1 VRAQDSAGQ
10 MHGHASG
17 DEMAVV
23 VWTDDG
29 CPFACAGAV
38 VALVLARLAGKLRHV
53 RGQGGG

>member
-1 VRAQDSAGQ
+1 MREGSAGESGAQDRAGQ

-38 VALVLARLAGKLRHV
+38 VALVLARLAS
-53 RGQGGG
+53 